1 MCLRATSFAV
11 DLGVRTKAKLPAHAW
26 MSVFMKMS
34 NAKAIVT
41 GGVSGL
47 GLAVSKR
54 LVELG
59 ANIAVLDIHK
69 HGYDIVK
76 SVLRNSALFIDT
88 NVASES
94 SVQQAIKAV
103 VRKLGSIT
111 LAVNCAGI
119 AQTKRVIDRRGMLSQ
134 AEFTHVLNVNLIGTF
149 NICQAAAYAMCANEP
164 TRDGERGVIINTASI
179 AAYEGQVGQT
189 AYAASKGGV
198 VSLTLPLAREFAR
211 FGIRVMAIAPGIF
224 ETPLIQNISDA
235 AREHLIQSIPFPHRP
250 GDPSEFAAL
259 VCSIYE
265 NHMLNGEVIRL
276 DGALRMPMM

>member
-1 MCLRATSFAV
+1 MR
-11 DLGVRTKAKLPAHAW
+11 
-26 MSVFMKMS
+26 MS
-34 NAKAIVT
+34 NANAIVT
-41 GGVSGL
+41 GGASGL
-47 GLAVSKR
+47 GLAVSKL

-59 ANIAVLDIHK
+59 ANIAVLDVHE
-69 HGYDIVK
+69 HGHDIIK
-76 SVLRNSALFIDT
+76 SSLRNKALFIDT
-88 NVASES
+88 NVTSEA
-94 SVQQAIKAV
+94 SVQEAVKAV
-103 VRKLGSIT
+103 LRSFGSIT

-119 AQTKRVIDRRGMLSQ
+119 AQAKRVIGRRGLLSQ
-134 AEFTHVLNVNLIGTF
+134 AEFTHIINVNLVGTF
-149 NICQAAAYAMCANEP
+149 NICQAAAYAMLDNEP
-164 TRDGERGVIINTASI
+164 NRDGERGVIINTASI

-224 ETPLIQNISDA
+224 ETPLIQNISEA
-235 AREHLIQSIPFPHRP
+235 AREHLIQSVPFPHRP
-250 GDPSEFAAL
+250 GDPSEFAAM